1 MRDTYS
7 VLIMRKII
15 FILISFL
22 SISFIACSSN
32 GEEKEEGYEESVMD
46 ATLEQ
51 KFLDTSWK
59 LVKRIVVRNGQ
70 KVDYKDEYLN
80 SIITFSNIEYGT
92 YKGGTITAN
101 TIYLNGEKAGWW
113 YINKGQMILQW
124 YTGDAHNEGY
134 LSATFCLTNYNNYL
148 IEHTFSSITYS
159 DEKGNVWYYKACDTP
174 SIDVPGNNTS
184 GTSYEMPDIDYY
196 DYTAYQ
202 TKMKVVYKIH
212 NQDKAKVSSAK
223 IYYGTNSNTI
233 KSVTA
238 TVSGIYITA
247 TISGLTKD
255 TKYYVKC
262 SATGK
267 GGTTTTSTTRL
278 GTIY

>member
-92 YKGGTITAN
+92 YKGGTMTAN

-113 YINKGQMILQW
+113 YINKGQMIL
-124 YTGDAHNEGY
+124 
-134 LSATFCLTNYNNYL
+134 
-148 IEHTFSSITYS
+148 
-159 DEKGNVWYYKACDTP
+159 
-174 SIDVPGNNTS
+174 
-184 GTSYEMPDIDYY
+184 
-196 DYTAYQ
+196 
-202 TKMKVVYKIH
+202 
-212 NQDKAKVSSAK
+212 
-223 IYYGTNSNTI
+223 
-233 KSVTA
+233 
-238 TVSGIYITA
+238 
-247 TISGLTKD
+247 
-255 TKYYVKC
+255 
-262 SATGK
+262 
-267 GGTTTTSTTRL
+267 
-278 GTIY
+278 